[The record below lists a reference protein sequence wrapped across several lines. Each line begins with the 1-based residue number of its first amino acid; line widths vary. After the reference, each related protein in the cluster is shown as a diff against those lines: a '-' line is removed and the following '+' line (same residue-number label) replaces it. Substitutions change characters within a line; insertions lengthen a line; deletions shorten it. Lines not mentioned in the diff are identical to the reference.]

1 MKTCLQLLVI
11 LVLVCSCAIGTV
23 KVTKPYGET
32 AIITLRN
39 TEKLKG
45 ELLAIS
51 DTLLY
56 YYMPNKLYITRIVDI
71 KKIFILEY
79 TNRRSLKM
87 CAIIPSLAIEG
98 CVAVVAFSVDQSC
111 WGYISIVTMVVTALS
126 ITGGNP
132 QVDFELPVKENDEGN
147 DMEKLRLYCRYPQG
161 LSDKQW
167 EELIYYSDQE
177 GFIIIPGI

>member
-11 LVLVCSCAIGTV
+11 LVLFCSCAIGTV

-32 AIITLRN
+32 AIITLQN

-71 KKIFILEY
+71 KEIFILEY
-79 TNRRSLKM
+79 TNRQSLKVG
-87 CAIIPSLAIEG
+87 ALLPSLPIEG
-98 CVAVVAFSVDQSC
+98 CVAAVAFDVNQPT
-111 WGYISIVTMVVTALS
+111 WGLISLLTMAVTVLS

-132 QVDFELPVKENDEGN
+132 QVDFERPIKES

-161 LSDKQW
+161 LTDKQW
-167 EELIYYSDQE
+167 EELMNYIVQE